1 MVIERRAYGDPACA
15 LDVDALSRDIDVIGQ
30 IEVCV
35 PCGVA
40 LLNVLRQ
47 KSELVAGGYTVVS
60 SGQSIRF
67 TVVQLR
73 HCRSAFID
81 HVIRIIGA
89 IDLLGL
95 LAYVFKT
102 RGIVKIYM
110 RREASAQT
118 GDAGR
123 RHVLLPVAHVLI
135 CAERINPIVERVENL
150 ERFLP
155 VYVHAVRESI
165 VSVCYLKGNVYAVV
179 SDARRSGDVGVIIAV
194 IAILDGAVYGRF
206 ADYCTVLMVI
216 RSRTVGRAVIYARI
230 VHISDDLACCLIA
243 VYVHAHPAV

>member
-30 IEVCV
+30 IEVCI
-35 PCGVA
+35 PCGIA

-89 IDLLGL
+89 IDLTQAARLYILGVEGSL
-95 LAYVFKT
+95 KYICAGKLPRRRAMLA
-102 RGIVKIYM
+102 
-110 RREASAQT
+110 
-118 GDAGR
+118 GDMSCFQWR
-123 RHVLLPVAHVLI
+123 MFCI
-135 CAERINPIVERVENL
+135 CAERIDPIVERIEHL
-150 ERFLP
+150 ELF
-155 VYVHAVRESI
+155 S
-165 VSVCYLKGNVYAVV
+165 
-179 SDARRSGDVGVIIAV
+179 AR
-194 IAILDGAVYGRF
+194 LY
-206 ADYCTVLMVI
+206 
-216 RSRTVGRAVIYARI
+216 SRCA
-230 VHISDDLACCLIA
+230 
-243 VYVHAHPAV
+243 